1 MVFRQTD
8 AGPADAESSSETDN
22 ANHVN
27 NSGRVQHGG
36 SAENADN
43 VEKVESAETE
53 DGPRSSTLLDE
64 QAYVRMLYGL
74 LDQARERNEAALD
87 DVRAAG
93 GPGGTHQARLERD
106 VSAAEY
112 EKRLTQLNSI
122 ERGLCFGRTDDEN
135 RDTLYI
141 GRIGLRDDDYELKL
155 IDWRAPAAR
164 PFYAATPGSPQ
175 GLVRRR
181 HIYTRQ
187 RQVTGIDDEV
197 FDLDR
202 LTETDRQGLSGEAA
216 LIAAVSS
223 ARTGRMSDVVAT
235 IQREQDR
242 VIRSALQGV
251 LVVQGGPGTGKTVA
265 ALHRAAYLLYTH
277 RRTLERRGVLVI
289 GPNATFLRYISQ
301 VLPSLGET
309 DVVLRT
315 LGELF
320 PGVRATDT
328 SDPAVVVKGDERM
341 VEVLRKAVRNR
352 QRAPKDD
359 LAVDA
364 DGVPVPLSRDSVLR
378 ARDRARALRKP
389 HNVAR
394 KLFVTEL
401 LTDLARNEA
410 RVLDRPIEDEDLPD
424 ARARLWDEPGVR
436 TALDALWPPL
446 TPQRLL
452 ADLLSE
458 EGALRSAASFLSHP
472 ERTVL
477 LRREHPSAW
486 TVADVPLLDEA
497 AELLGTDNS
506 AQLAASRAERRTQRL
521 EEKYAREVLQMS
533 YLPGTDVSLAD
544 LGMVDAETLAAWN
557 RDSAPALSTADRAA
571 ADRSWAYGH
580 VIIDEAQ
587 ELSAMAW
594 RMVLRRNPARSLT
607 VVGDVAQTGSPAGAR
622 SWKQMLD
629 PLVRGRW
636 REERLT
642 VNYRTPAEIMAVA
655 ADLLASVA
663 PDERPPES
671 VRKEGVSPRAIRVPP
686 HSPAPSPPHA
696 PAPSPPP
703 APHAPAPSPPPAPH
717 SPAPSAPPAPHSPLA
732 TYVAQIVRE
741 DLAELGGLDGGRL
754 AVIAPDA
761 RAAELAAAV
770 PEAISG
776 DRPESLD
783 SPAALLTVSQAKG
796 LEFDRVVLAD
806 PAGIIAQSPNGGHD
820 LYVAITRATH
830 RLTVLHEGDLPAPL
844 RGLKEFPAAAA
855 VDS

>member
-8 AGPADAESSSETDN
+8 TGLGNAEISTAEDSVNNAAGADN
-22 ANHVN
+22 AGHAR
-27 NSGRVQHGG
+27 SG
-36 SAENADN
+36 SAHA
-43 VEKVESAETE
+43 A
-53 DGPRSSTLLDE
+53 PRSSSLHDE
-64 QAYVRMLYGL
+64 QVYVTMLYGL
-74 LDQARERNEAALD
+74 LDRARERSERAL
-87 DVRAAG
+87 AG
-93 GPGGTHQARLERD
+93 VHAQGVPGGTHQARLERD
-106 VSAAEY
+106 ISAAEH
-112 EKRLTQLNSI
+112 ERRLTQLNNT

-135 RDTLYI
+135 QATLYI

-175 GLVRRR
+175 GLIRRR

-187 RQVTGIDDEV
+187 RQVTGVDDEV

-202 LTETDRQGLSGEAA
+202 LTDSDRQGLSGEAA
-216 LIAAVSS
+216 LIAAVST
-223 ARTGRMSDVVAT
+223 ARTGRMADVVAT
-235 IQREQDR
+235 IQTEQDR
-242 VIRSALQGV
+242 VIRSDLQGV

-328 SDPAVVVKGDERM
+328 ADPAAVVKGDERM
-341 VEVLRKAVRNR
+341 IEVLRKAVRNR
-352 QRAPKDD
+352 QRIPKAD
-359 LAVDA
+359 LTADA
-364 DGVPVPLSRDSVLR
+364 DGVPVPLPRDAVLR

-401 LTDLARNEA
+401 LTELARNEA
-410 RVLDRPIEDEDLPD
+410 RVLDRPLEDEDLPD

-436 TALDALWPPL
+436 AVLDTLWPQL

-452 ADLLSE
+452 ADLLAE
-458 EGALRSAASFLSHP
+458 EGAIRSAASSLSHP
-472 ERTVL
+472 ERALL
-477 LRREHPSAW
+477 LRRHRPDSW

-497 AELLGTDNS
+497 AELLGTDDS
-506 AQLAASRAERRTQRL
+506 AQRAARRAADRERRL
-521 EEKYAREVLQMS
+521 EARYAQEVLTIT
-533 YLPGTDVSLAD
+533 GIDE

-557 RDSAPALSTADRAA
+557 RDSGPFLTTADRAA

-607 VVGDVAQTGSPAGAR
+607 VVGDVAQTSSPAGAR
-622 SWKQMLD
+622 SWKEMLD
-629 PLVRGRW
+629 PLMRGRW

-642 VNYRTPAEIMAVA
+642 VNYRTPAEIMVVA
-655 ADLLASVA
+655 ADVLAAIA
-663 PDERPPES
+663 PGEQPPDS
-671 VRKEGVSPRAIRVPP
+671 VRSEGTPPHAIRVP
-686 HSPAPSPPHA
+686 SPAQFAAS
-696 PAPSPPP
+696 
-703 APHAPAPSPPPAPH
+703 
-717 SPAPSAPPAPHSPLA
+717 
-732 TYVAQIVRE
+732 VAQTVRA
-741 DLAELGGLDGGRL
+741 DLAEIGGPDNGRL
-754 AVIAPDA
+754 AVITSDA
-761 RAAELAAAV
+761 RACELAAAL
-770 PEAISG
+770 PEAVAG

-783 SPAALLTVSQAKG
+783 SAAALLTVSQAKG

-806 PAGIIAQSPNGGHD
+806 PAGIVAQSPNGGHD

-830 RLTVLHEGDLPAPL
+830 RLTVVHDGDLPAPL
-844 RGLKEFPAAAA
+844 RSLASAL
-855 VDS
+855 D